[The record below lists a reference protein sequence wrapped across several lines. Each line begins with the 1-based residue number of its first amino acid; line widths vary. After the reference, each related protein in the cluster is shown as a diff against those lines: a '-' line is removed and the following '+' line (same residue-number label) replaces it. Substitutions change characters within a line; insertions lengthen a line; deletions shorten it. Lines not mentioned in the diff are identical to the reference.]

1 MSREATL
8 RSWSERD
15 IAVLDAAV
23 KMSDGGWWGEG
34 ELHAGR
40 ASDIDDAFAD

>member
-23 KMSDGGWWGEG
+23 KMSDGGARESYMLVGPVT
-34 ELHAGR
+34 
-40 ASDIDDAFAD
+40 